1 MPIGFRGGPK
11 KCSDLTWKAELL
23 TELPERAHK
32 ASPAAHNAEPALRT
46 PCPMGCNAGP
56 KVLHSAPEVV
66 TSKSVVGSM
75 EPRSCVPEQAWRTL
89 CAALLHAA
97 PMWYAFGK
105 RLRVPCRVLLAPAPG

>member
-1 MPIGFRGGPK
+1 MPIGFSDVRK
-11 KCSDLTWKAELL
+11 KYSDLTRKAELL

-46 PCPMGCNAGP
+46 PCPMVCNAGP
-56 KVLHSAPEVV
+56 KLLHSAPEVV

-75 EPRSCVPEQAWRTL
+75 EPMLSLPVRAWRTL
-89 CAALLHAA
+89 CAALLNVA